1 MTPFFPFVR
10 CCVERNKRRA
20 LQFATYCCALIC
32 FIGKYRYVLF
42 VFLFVFWVLG
52 KIYLILVI
60 VL

>member
-20 LQFATYCCALIC
+20 LQFATYCCALIY
-32 FIGKYRYVLF
+32 FNGKYVFY
-42 VFLFVFWVLG
+42 FLFFFWVSG
-52 KIYLILVI
+52 KIYLTLVI

>member
-20 LQFATYCCALIC
+20 LQFATYCCALIY
-32 FIGKYRYVLF
+32 FNGKYVFVLF
-42 VFLFVFWVLG
+42 FWVSG
-52 KIYLILVI
+52 KIYLTLVI

>member
-20 LQFATYCCALIC
+20 LQFASYCCALIY
-32 FIGKYRYVLF
+32 FNGKYVS
-42 VFLFVFWVLG
+42 WVSG
-52 KIYLILVI
+52 KIYLTLVI